1 MHYFRSKPYLTFA
14 DKFNVVIIDN
24 LCIELGKAKLTNVG
38 DEEHKYRMHLLS
50 TEIVNWK
57 IKNKIVDHPLVR
69 TLSDIVD
76 EEVLRK
82 DSLDRRGSEQIRQQY
97 AKNICDAVK
106 SLGYDCFKTLVSTQ
120 EEKYDKADFGLISLI
135 AKAAIGELPIIDTGY
150 FTLQDVLSKNVFFLP
165 SILEAAVAANQAN
178 LVVKLLEFLM
188 DAYGDRSGR
197 AVGVAIRAAVRS
209 SRNTVGF
216 LVFDFLKKHYDILG
230 KRTRT
235 SSMHLIKQDCI
246 EYGNTGLFGTIMW
259 WIWADEVPER
269 RSKDLR
275 ITLTTDLRITLT
287 ENELWY
293 ILRYPSSTFIRFLI
307 TNSWLDPHNVGGESL
322 IWIALSESN
331 WKAAKKII
339 DAGVDINRVLFNS
352 NKTPYEWACA
362 EGHPDIQYCLIRW
375 GADTRPL
382 VRHGQPWTSE
392 EKETKLW
399 ILDGR
404 EKIRYSSF
412 AAGWVDD
419 GGSY

>member
-1 MHYFRSKPYLTFA
+1 
-14 DKFNVVIIDN
+14 
-24 LCIELGKAKLTNVG
+24 
-38 DEEHKYRMHLLS
+38 
-50 TEIVNWK
+50 
-57 IKNKIVDHPLVR
+57 
-69 TLSDIVD
+69 
-76 EEVLRK
+76 
-82 DSLDRRGSEQIRQQY
+82 
-97 AKNICDAVK
+97 
-106 SLGYDCFKTLVSTQ
+106 
-120 EEKYDKADFGLISLI
+120 
-135 AKAAIGELPIIDTGY
+135 
-150 FTLQDVLSKNVFFLP
+150 
-165 SILEAAVAANQAN
+165 
-178 LVVKLLEFLM
+178 
-188 DAYGDRSGR
+188 
-197 AVGVAIRAAVRS
+197 
-209 SRNTVGF
+209 
-216 LVFDFLKKHYDILG
+216 
-230 KRTRT
+230 
-235 SSMHLIKQDCI
+235 MHLIKQDCI

-259 WIWADEVPER
+259 WIWADEVPDR

-275 ITLTTDLRITLT
+275 ITLTTDMRITLT
-287 ENELWY
+287 ENEIWY